1 MNMKISLR
9 NKVTIKCGITTLEK
23 ACEMRVQR
31 NISVGLHLSQHSLS
45 WMAFPGLV
53 FMAHFSKTSKL
64 FFKSPWLTFTHFWV
78 LSISTSMKALAL
90 ENIFLSLQ
98 SLYLNVL
105 KSRLL
110 SLNGTLGLL

>member
-45 WMAFPGLV
+45 RMAFPGLV

-64 FFKSPWLTFTHFWV
+64 FFKSLVNFHSLLGIIHFYFNE
-78 LSISTSMKALAL
+78 SPCS
-90 ENIFLSLQ
+90 
-98 SLYLNVL
+98 
-105 KSRLL
+105 
-110 SLNGTLGLL
+110 